1 MLEVKAL
8 LFDVFGT
15 VVDWRT
21 GIAIEVQMIAKKYNI
36 ELNADDFAD
45 AWRAEYQPAMEQIRS
60 GKRSFTILDILHLE
74 NLKKIAPRFNL
85 NNLSNEDLNFLV
97 TAWHRLPGWPDSSQG
112 LNKLKKKFIL
122 ATQSNGNIALMVNMA
137 KYSNLSWDVILGAE
151 VLGHYKPEPEAYIK
165 ACKALN
171 LKPSECLM
179 VAAHDNDLK
188 AASLQGMKTAYV
200 HRPFE
205 YGKDKLFDIA
215 EVNDYKGNR
224 NWDIMSKDF
233 NDLAFKLG
241 CEINIITTK

>member
-97 TAWHRLPGWPDSSQG
+97 SAWHRLPGWPDSSQG

-151 VLGHYKPEPEAYIK
+151 VLGHYKPEPEAYVK

-179 VAAHDNDLK
+179 VAAHDDDLK

-241 CEINIITTK
+241 C

>member
-151 VLGHYKPEPEAYIK
+151 VLGHYKPEPEVYIK

-179 VAAHDNDLK
+179 VAAHDDDLK

-224 NWDIMSKDF
+224 SWDIMSKDF

-241 CEINIITTK
+241 C

>member
-97 TAWHRLPGWPDSSQG
+97 SAWHRLPGWPDSSQG

-151 VLGHYKPEPEAYIK
+151 VLGHYKPEPQAYIK

-179 VAAHDNDLK
+179 VAAHDDDLK

-241 CEINIITTK
+241 C

>member
-21 GIAIEVQMIAKKYNI
+21 GIAIEVQIIAKKYNI

-97 TAWHRLPGWPDSSQG
+97 SAWHRLPGWPDSSQG

-179 VAAHDNDLK
+179 VAAHDDDLK

-241 CEINIITTK
+241 C

>member
-179 VAAHDNDLK
+179 VAAHDDDLK

-205 YGKDKLFDIA
+205 YGQDKLFDIA

-241 CEINIITTK
+241 C

>member
-85 NNLSNEDLNFLV
+85 NNLSNEDLNCLV
-97 TAWHRLPGWPDSSQG
+97 SAWHRLPGWPDSSQG

-151 VLGHYKPEPEAYIK
+151 VLGHYKPEPQAYIK

-179 VAAHDNDLK
+179 VAAHDDDLK

-241 CEINIITTK
+241 C

>member
-97 TAWHRLPGWPDSSQG
+97 SAWHRLPGWPDSSQG

-151 VLGHYKPEPEAYIK
+151 VLGHYKPEPQAYIK

-179 VAAHDNDLK
+179 VAAHDDDLK

-205 YGKDKLFDIA
+205 YGKDKLFDLA

-224 NWDIMSKDF
+224 SWDIMSKDF

-241 CEINIITTK
+241 C

>member
-85 NNLSNEDLNFLV
+85 NNLSNEDLNFLAS
-97 TAWHRLPGWPDSSQG
+97 AWHRLPGWPDSSQG

-151 VLGHYKPEPEAYIK
+151 VLGHYKPEPQAYIK

-179 VAAHDNDLK
+179 VAAHDDDLK

-241 CEINIITTK
+241 C

>member
-21 GIAIEVQMIAKKYNI
+21 GVAKDVKKIAKKYNI
-36 ELNADDFAD
+36 RLNADNFAD
-45 AWRAEYQPAMEQIRS
+45 AWRAEYQPSMEEIRNENR
-60 GKRSFTILDILHLE
+60 KFTILDILHLE
-74 NLKKIAPRFNL
+74 NLKKITPRFNL
-85 NNLSNEDLNFLV
+85 NNLSSADFNFLV
-97 TAWHRLPGWPDSSQG
+97 TSWHRLPGWPDSSEG
-112 LNKLKKKFIL
+112 LRKLKKKFIL

-151 VLGHYKPEPEAYIK
+151 VVGHYKPEPEAYLK

-171 LKPSECLM
+171 LNPEECMM
-179 VAAHDNDLK
+179 VAAHDDDLK

-200 HRPFE
+200 HRPYE

-215 EVNDYKGNR
+215 EVNDYKDDR
-224 NWDIMSKDF
+224 NWNIISQDF
-233 NDLAFKLG
+233 NDLASQLG
-241 CEINIITTK
+241 C